1 MPSTPPPSRL
11 KRAAGKPLARAA
23 KYYAF
28 FRRKRV
34 IATTRSGGCQSR
46 AARARAKQTAL
57 EKEAVQRKHI
67 APQSK
72 TAQNANKNTPPRKK
86 WL

>member
-1 MPSTPPPSRL
+1 V
-11 KRAAGKPLARAA
+11 AAVKAAPHELARN
-23 KYYAF
+23 
-28 FRRKRV
+28 RPRW
-34 IATTRSGGCQSR
+34 
-46 AARARAKQTAL
+46 KQV
-57 EKEAVQRKHI
+57 AVQRKHI